1 MTRDK
6 PIHNIDGSIITP
18 AEARRTLKEY
28 KLLLKRAKKAR
39 EEAAQAETLLSEES
53 QQKPPEL
60 KE

>member
-28 KLLLKRAKKAR
+28 KLQLKRAKKAR
-39 EEAAQAETLLSEES
+39 EKAAQSETLPSEEI
-53 QQKPPEL
+53 QQNPPEL